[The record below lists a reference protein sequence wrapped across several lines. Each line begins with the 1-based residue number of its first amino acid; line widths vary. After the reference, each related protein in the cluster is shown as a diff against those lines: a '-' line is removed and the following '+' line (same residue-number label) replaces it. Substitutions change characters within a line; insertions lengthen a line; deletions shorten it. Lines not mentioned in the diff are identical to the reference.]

1 MKAPLRPFEY
11 MAWAKTVPV
20 GARFDL
26 TASGVPDALG
36 ESRSGVPPFVA
47 PDDWHEGL
55 DLASLTRREVAIAAQ
70 RELTDAVA
78 RRYDLDASCVAVTLA
93 ASTAILHAL
102 IALVRAGDH
111 VVVERPTYEALR
123 RAPEILGAMVSRLE
137 RRFDEDWAVVPER
150 LAQLLT
156 PRTRAVILT
165 NLHNPSGVAI
175 DAKTM
180 KQIADLAARVGAMV
194 LVDEVYLDYCEG
206 QDEGR
211 PQPAACI
218 AKNGVSWSSTTKAF
232 GFSAIRAGWVVTPD
246 PDVAKAIRA
255 ATDYLHVTP
264 PVATARLG
272 ARVLEHADALVQ
284 RSSSIAAEGRAVLE
298 RWLDVE
304 SRVQCVLPAAGITC
318 FLKLPSFMS
327 DTALSDH
334 LRQRYDTQVVPGS
347 MFEQPGFVRVSF
359 GLEPATLQQA
369 LENFSATL
377 GDLTR

>member
-1 MKAPLRPFEY
+1 
-11 MAWAKTVPV
+11 MAWAKSVPL

-36 ESRSGVPPFVA
+36 EARPGIPDFVA
-47 PDDWHEGL
+47 PAQWNEGL
-55 DLASLTRREVAIAAQ
+55 DVASLTRRDVAIEAQ
-70 RELTDAVA
+70 RELVDAVA

-137 RRFDEDWAVVPER
+137 RRFDEGWAVVPER

-175 DAKTM
+175 DNKTM
-180 KQIADLAARVGAMV
+180 KQIAELAARVGAML
-194 LVDEVYLDYCEG
+194 LVDEVYLDYCDAMG
-206 QDEGR
+206 AGR
-211 PQPAACI
+211 PLPAAVV

-246 PDVAKAIRA
+246 PDVAKAVRA

-272 ARVLEHADALVQ
+272 ARVLSQAEPLAA
-284 RSSSIAAEGRAVLE
+284 RSAAIASAGREVLE

-304 SRVQCVLPAAGITC
+304 SRVQWVPPAAGITC
-318 FLKLPSFMS
+318 FLRLPSFMS
-327 DTALSDH
+327 DTALCEH
-334 LRQRYDTQVVPGS
+334 LRQRYDTQLVPGS
-347 MFEQPGFVRVSF
+347 MFEQPGFVRLGF
-359 GLEPATLQQA
+359 GLDPTDLEQA
-369 LENFSATL
+369 LKNVSSAL
-377 GDLTR
+377 DDLA